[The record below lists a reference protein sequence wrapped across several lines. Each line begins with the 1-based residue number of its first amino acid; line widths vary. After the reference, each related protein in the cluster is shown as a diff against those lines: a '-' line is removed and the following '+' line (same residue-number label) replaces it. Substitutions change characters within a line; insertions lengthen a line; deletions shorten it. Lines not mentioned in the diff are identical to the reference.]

1 MEKENRKI
9 LKEMHS
15 LIERMDSVRTEKI
28 KLINEAKQV
37 RTQVSRDEILDVLDK
52 QDNNNAGQFASFSY
66 VTPIELYKTKKNWRQ
81 DDVSAALEKHNS
93 LNDKE
98 WYQNLNDYN
107 QESAKGKNPIQ
118 YAVAVHKYLIH
129 WTSPDNYNKK
139 YAEYSDKL
147 HNLRMRH
154 GVGMQSDGMLGDN
167 HNQRTITTGG
177 ERFSQAGNLQRDFN
191 MIGSKCRTTWYLLND
206 SGNIVDV
213 LPEEIVKSMIAQPS
227 YSEFSHVEAEVRK
240 ALQDNEEALQQ
251 YANEKREI
259 DKIFKGRTFLMDKI
273 LSIVATSDGVQ
284 YYWINDAISSK
295 IRKGSDVSI
304 NTTDFINI
312 AQNELQQ
319 QFNDI
324 SSEKFAK

>member
-1 MEKENRKI
+1 MEKENQKL
-9 LKEMHS
+9 LKEMHN
-15 LIERMDSVRTEKI
+15 LIDRMDSVRKEKQA
-28 KLINEAKQV
+28 LINEAKKA
-37 RTQVSRDEILDVLDK
+37 RIQVSRDEILDVLDK
-52 QDNNNAGQFASFSY
+52 QDKFNSGQFASFSY

-81 DDVSAALEKHNS
+81 NDVSAALEKHNS

-98 WYQNLNDYN
+98 WYKNLNDYN
-107 QESAKGKNPIQ
+107 HETGKGKNPIQ
-118 YAVAVHKYLIH
+118 YAVAVHKYLVH

-154 GVGMQSDGMLGDN
+154 GVGIESDGMLGDN
-167 HNQRTITTGG
+167 RNQRTTTTGG
-177 ERFSQAGNLQRDFN
+177 ERISQAGNLQRDFN
-191 MIGSKCRTTWYLLND
+191 MIGSKCTTTWYLLND
-206 SGNIVDV
+206 NGNIVDV
-213 LPEEIVKSMIAQPS
+213 LPEEIVKSMIAPTS
-227 YSEFSHVEAEVRK
+227 YNEFSHVEAEVRK

-319 QFNDI
+319 QFSDI
-324 SSEKFAK
+324 SSEKFSK